1 VNLGTPPRPDL
12 PGEPAGPAR
21 PGSPGPS
28 PPAAAGPAIG
38 PSSASGDLL
47 PAATWSWWEAIPVYL
62 VAQLVAVIPLVIADA
77 LGAIDLGSNRGPTFV
92 LELFVGEA
100 GFALAVVFW
109 VRVVHSTPLAALGLP
124 RQPLRD
130 LATGILAGMGLYV
143 AGFVVG
149 LVVDS
154 VAQAILGHQ
163 PILPDQVPGSVT
175 GIWLAL
181 TGPAVILAAPFGEEL
196 LFRGF
201 LYRGLRRRLGVWP
214 AVAASAGLFAMGHVQ
229 GWSFFY
235 LVPPLFAVGAGLA
248 LVYER
253 RQSLLASMAAHGT
266 FNLIGFIFIASRH
279 T

>member
-1 VNLGTPPRPDL
+1 VSLGTPPRPDL
-12 PGEPAGPAR
+12 PGEPA
-21 PGSPGPS
+21 
-28 PPAAAGPAIG
+28 
-38 PSSASGDLL
+38 GDLL

-62 VAQLVAVIPLVIADA
+62 VAQLVAIVPLVIADW
-77 LGAIDLGSNRGPTFV
+77 LGAIDLGASRGPTFV
-92 LELFVGEA
+92 FELFVGEA

-124 RQPLRD
+124 RRPLRD
-130 LATGILAGMGLYV
+130 LAIGVPFGLGLYA

-149 LVVDS
+149 VV
-154 VAQAILGHQ
+154 VALIAQAILGHQ
-163 PILPDQVPGSVT
+163 PDLPNQVPRSVT
-175 GIWLAL
+175 GVWLVL
-181 TGPAVILAAPFGEEL
+181 TGPAVVLAAPFGEEL

-266 FNLIGFIFIASRH
+266 FNLIGFVFIASRH